1 VVAKAKIR
9 LKSDT
14 GEDIFSEMFEL
25 LRGLKQGS
33 VFAPL
38 LFNIFFGAIIRAFRS
53 ECLKSDVFLGV
64 NFGYDF
70 SKNMAKSFTADNKS
84 SFVHLMEI
92 LFADD
97 CELFAETE
105 IALSIMIKVFDRVA
119 RTFAQE
125 LSIKKTKIMVV
136 ERISGVQR
144 ERSVPIIELR
154 NEKLE
159 VVDSFTYLGSRETNA
174 GDISEEV
181 RIRKQRMISAF
192 DVWAPRILMNL
203 NISERLR
210 LVFFTMI
217 VIPNGMYG
225 CSSWNLSGQN
235 IKDLDKVQFQLLK
248 RLLGLKGKRK
258 ISYENVLW
266 RCTRAGCKIVPMEC
280 KLLKLQLRYLGHIQ
294 RMGDN
299 RLQKV
304 VVHGGI
310 ISGKRKQGAPPRSF
324 RHAAAYALENFG
336 FLHVN
341 WKIVA
346 ADRAAWRLYVNKEG
360 SEFFMQRWLERR
372 AREREIRHAL
382 TAKTIMEKRIAIL
395 ITKAAPKHKHNHRNR
410 KARRQQGMIVAA
422 NTLGI

>member
-1 VVAKAKIR
+1 
-9 LKSDT
+9 
-14 GEDIFSEMFEL
+14 
-25 LRGLKQGS
+25 
-33 VFAPL
+33 
-38 LFNIFFGAIIRAFRS
+38 
-53 ECLKSDVFLGV
+53 
-64 NFGYDF
+64 
-70 SKNMAKSFTADNKS
+70 MAKCFTADNKS

-105 IALSIMIKVFDRVA
+105 IALSIMIQVFDRVA

-181 RIRKQRMISAF
+181 KIRKQRMISAF
-192 DVWAPRILMNL
+192 NAWAPRILLNR

-217 VIPNGMYG
+217 VVPNGMYG
-225 CSSWNLSGQN
+225 CSSWNLSSQN
-235 IKDLDKVQFQLLK
+235 IKVLDKVQFQLLK
-248 RLLGLKGKRK
+248 RLLGLQARRK
-258 ISYENVLW
+258 ISYEHVLW

-324 RHAAAYALENFG
+324 RHAASYALENFG
-336 FLHVN
+336 FLHDD

-346 ADRAAWRLYVNKEG
+346 ADRASWRLYVNKEG
-360 SEFFMQRWLERR
+360 SDFFMEHWLDKR
-372 AREREIRHAL
+372 AKEREIRHAL
-382 TAKTIMEKRIAIL
+382 IAKNAVDKSIKIAIA
-395 ITKAAPKHKHNHRNR
+395 KAASKSKHNHRNR
-410 KARRQQGMIVAA
+410 RAHRQQQRMIVSA
-422 NTLGI
+422 TT